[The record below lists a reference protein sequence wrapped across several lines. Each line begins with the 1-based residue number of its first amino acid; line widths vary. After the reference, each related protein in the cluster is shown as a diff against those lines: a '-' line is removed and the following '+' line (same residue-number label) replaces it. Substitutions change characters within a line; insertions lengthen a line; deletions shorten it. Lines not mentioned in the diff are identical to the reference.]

1 LTNSSS
7 IPVFVLDDAVLLP
20 GGVAR
25 LEVATDVKLSQ
36 GARVVVA
43 LSSEETDLG
52 VHEIAS
58 LGSVR
63 GVVDGAVIV
72 HVSGRARILSMDES
86 EPLPLATIEEV
97 PVRTASG
104 TEVEA
109 LVLEAR
115 RLAADIFELLPAMP
129 AEALQ
134 RLTSVRDASALA
146 DLLGHAVPADV
157 SDKQAV
163 LEELDPVER
172 LKLVVKMLA
181 RRRETLKVAH
191 DIEREVQKSLGA
203 AEREHLLRKKLEA
216 IQHELGEDD
225 DSEKDKLEEQLKA
238 LTLPD
243 DVRAT
248 VDKELARLAK
258 LPEASPERSVA
269 RNWLQAIA
277 DLPWGKLSEDD
288 LDVEHA
294 REVLDADHRGLDKV
308 KKRILQFLAVRKLR
322 GDLRGPILVLSG
334 PPGVG
339 KTSLGQ
345 SVARAMGRK
354 FVRVSLG
361 GVRDE
366 AEIRGHRRTY
376 VGAMPGRIAQALKRA
391 GTSNPVLML
400 DEIDKVGQSAMG
412 DPSAAL
418 LEVLDPEQNHAF
430 VDHYLEVPIDL
441 SKVLFIATANDL
453 STVPSPLRDRMEIL
467 EIPSYT
473 LLEKAEIAKTHL
485 WAKQLAAH
493 GLAGDAA
500 TLSDEALLRVVTG
513 HTREAGVRGLE
524 KRLAEICRALAVEQA
539 SAVKPAGDAA
549 ADVTAAAQVSVQ
561 RRVIAADEI
570 ETLLGPDKFESD
582 VREEDS
588 APGVAAGLA
597 WTPVGGEVL
606 YVETLRM
613 PGTGKLILSGQLG
626 EVMQESARAA
636 LSYLQANAAELGVP
650 QRPLEGV
657 DVHVH
662 VPAGAT
668 PKDGPSAGVTLFTA
682 MVSLLSN
689 TPVRSDTAMTGE
701 ATLRGKVL
709 PVGGIK
715 EKVLAA
721 HRLGMKRVI
730 LPRACAKDLR
740 DVPEDAR
747 KDLDIVL
754 VDRMEEVL
762 AAALAKPAPH
772 LRAAA

>member
-1 LTNSSS
+1 LTIQAN

-25 LEVATDVKLSQ
+25 LEIQNEVTLAE
-36 GARVVVA
+36 GANVLVA
-43 LSSEETDLG
+43 LSSDETDLG
-52 VHEIAS
+52 VHSIAS
-58 LGSVR
+58 FGTVR
-63 GVVDGAVIV
+63 GMVEGGVIV
-72 HVSGRARILSMDES
+72 SVSGRARITGMDES
-86 EPLPLATIEEV
+86 EPLPLAQASMLPEQ
-97 PVRTASG
+97 TASG
-104 TEVEA
+104 TEIEA
-109 LVLEAR
+109 LMHEAR
-115 RLAADIFELLPAMP
+115 RLAGEIFQLIPGMP
-129 AEALQ
+129 QEALH
-134 RLTSVRDASALA
+134 RLTSIRDPGAFA
-146 DLLGHAVPADV
+146 DLLAHAVPAEPAE
-157 SDKQAV
+157 KQKV
-163 LEELDPVER
+163 LEALEPAER
-172 LKLVVKMLA
+172 LRLVVTMLA
-181 RRRETLKVAH
+181 RRRETLKVAR
-191 DIEREVQKSLGA
+191 DIEGQVQQSVGK
-203 AEREHLLRKKLEA
+203 AEREHILRRKMQA
-216 IQHELGEDD
+216 IQKELGEGEEAEADT
-225 DSEKDKLEEQLKA
+225 LAEQLKA
-238 LTLPD
+238 LTLPEE
-243 DVRAT
+243 VRTT
-248 VDKELARLAK
+248 VDKELARLGK
-258 LPEASPERSVA
+258 LPENSPERSVS

-277 DLPWGKLSEDD
+277 ELPWGKLSEDD

-294 REVLDADHRGLDKV
+294 RAVLDADHRGLAKV
-308 KKRILQFLAVRKLR
+308 KKRVLQFLAVRKLR

-391 GTSNPVLML
+391 GTSNPVVML

-418 LEVLDPEQNHAF
+418 LEVLDQEQNFAF
-430 VDHYLEVPIDL
+430 VDHYLEVPLDL

-453 STVPSPLRDRMEIL
+453 STVPSALRDRMEIL
-467 EIPSYT
+467 DIPSYT
-473 LLEKAEIAKTHL
+473 LAEKADIAQTHL
-485 WAKQLAAH
+485 WAKQLEAH
-493 GLAGDAA
+493 GLPKDAA
-500 TLSDEALLRVVTG
+500 TLSDAAMARVVSG

-524 KRLAEICRALAVEQA
+524 KRLAEICRALAVEETKDSLRQ
-539 SAVKPAGDAA
+539 
-549 ADVTAAAQVSVQ
+549 
-561 RRVIAADEI
+561 RVISEGDI
-570 ETLLGPDKFESD
+570 ETLLGPDKFESEA
-582 VREEDS
+582 REDGKT
-588 APGVAAGLA
+588 PGIAAGLA

-636 LSYLQANAAELGVP
+636 LSYLQANAAALGVP
-650 QRPLEGV
+650 PRPLEGI

-682 MVSLLSN
+682 LVSLLSN
-689 TPVRSDTAMTGE
+689 VPVRADTAMTGE
-701 ATLRGKVL
+701 ATLRGRVL

-721 HRLGMKRVI
+721 HRLGMKRII

-740 DVPEDAR
+740 DVPEETRNA
-747 KDLDIVL
+747 LEIVL

-762 AAALAKPAPH
+762 EAALVKPGAH
-772 LRAAA
+772 LRIAA